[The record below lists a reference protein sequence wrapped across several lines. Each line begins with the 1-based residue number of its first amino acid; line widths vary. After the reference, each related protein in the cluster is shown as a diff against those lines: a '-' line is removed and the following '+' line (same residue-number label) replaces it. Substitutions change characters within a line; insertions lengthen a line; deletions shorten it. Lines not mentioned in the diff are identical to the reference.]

1 MKLSRKSALTLRVA
15 AVLALSAA
23 LVPFLATPAHAQLA
37 NPTIATTPDPTSVTL
52 DSTTAPTLTDTAV
65 LSGGSDPTGTI
76 TFKLYY
82 NGGTTPVDT
91 ETTTVSGSNSYTT
104 PTGYTLPTTG
114 TVTGA
119 YQWDADYSGDTY
131 NNPVNDDGDPG
142 EEVTVNSASPSLTT
156 TPDPTSVTLDS
167 TTAPTLTDTA
177 YLAGGYAPTGT
188 ITFKLYYNG
197 GSTPVDTETTTV
209 SGNGSYTTPTG
220 YALPTTGTV
229 TGTYQWDAD
238 YSSDSNNNSAS
249 DDDDSAEQVVVSS
262 ASPSLTT
269 TPNPTSV
276 TLGTT
281 APTLKDKAVLSEGYA
296 PTGTITFTLYDPT
309 DTVVDTETVTVN
321 GNGSYTTPTGYAL
334 PTTGTVTGTY
344 QWDADYSG
352 DSNNNSASDDNDP
365 GEQVTVSDASPTIT
379 TTPNPTSV
387 TLGTTASTLNDTA
400 VLSGGYYPTGSI
412 LFQLYDPTDTVIH
425 SETAT
430 VSGNGSYSTS
440 GYTLPTG
447 AVTGVYEWD
456 ASYAGDTNNNSSA
469 DIDDPSEQ
477 VTVSAAVVTPPPPT
491 SPTPPAHTTITQTA
505 PFSNSTTLIKSASFT
520 DTLTTTGNTGAVTFT
535 TTSAPPGSAGG
546 IRVSSSGVVT
556 TTGALSAGTYRAS
569 GTDSDS
575 SGDTGTWRFSLTVS
589 ATAITQM
596 PPTTGTTTTGKA
608 FSGQLKVSGSH
619 VAVTY
624 AQLTGAPHL
633 TVSPSG
639 KVSAPATLVAGEY
652 KATGTVKDTS
662 GDSGTWGFSLTVSA
676 TKLAQTAPT
685 AATITTG
692 KAFSGRL
699 GVSGAHG
706 TVTYSQ
712 STGSAHLTVSSSGTV
727 SASATLAAGT
737 YKATGMTRDTY
748 GDTGSWSFTLTVT
761 ANKISQ
767 IAPTSAT
774 AVQGKAF
781 STQLEV
787 SGARGT
793 VTYTETSGAPQLT
806 VSSSGRVSAPTNLA
820 AGTHK
825 ATGTTKDALGDTGT
839 WSFTLTVTAAVNTLD
854 QIAPTT
860 ATTTPGK
867 AFSGQLQVSGGR
879 GTVTYA
885 ETSGAPDLTVSSSGK
900 ISAPASLVAGT
911 YRATGTVK
919 DSTGDTGTWSF
930 ALTVGAT
937 TIAQAA
943 PTTATTTT
951 GKAFSGQLDFSGAH
965 GKVTYAETTGAPQ
978 LTVSSSGSVSAPANL
993 VAGTYKATG
1002 TAKDASGDAGA
1013 WSFALTVTATT
1024 LSQAAP
1030 QDVTTPTGRAFST
1043 QLKVSGAHGFVTY
1056 AQSTGALVLKVS
1068 SAGKVSATATL
1079 LAGTYKA
1086 TGSDRDSLGDTG
1098 TWSFDLTIVA
1108 TKLLQAAPDSAR
1120 ITTGK
1125 AFSDQ
1130 LGISGSH
1137 GTVTYAQSG
1146 GAPRLV
1152 VSSSGKVSAAATL
1165 VAGTYKATGTARD
1178 SLGDTGTW
1186 SFDLTVVATKLLQAA
1201 PDSARITTGKA
1212 FSDQLGISGA
1222 HGTVTYAQSGG
1233 APRLV
1238 VSSSGEV
1245 SAAATLVAGTY
1256 KATGTARDSLGDTGT
1271 WSFDLTVVATKLTQV
1286 APDTA
1291 TITTGKAFTGRLGVS
1306 GVHGTVTYAQ
1316 SGGAPRLVVSSSGS
1330 ISAAATLVAGT
1341 YKATGTVR
1349 DSLGDTG
1356 NWRFDLTVVVAK
1368 LTQVAPDT
1376 ATNKVGKAF
1385 TGQLSVS
1392 GAHGTVTYAQST
1404 GAPRLK
1410 VSSSG
1415 KISAAAGLA
1424 AGTYKASG
1432 TVKDAYGDTGK
1443 WTFTLTVKGAKLT
1456 QIFPTSG
1463 MTTAGRAFAGHLEV
1477 SGSHGAVTYTQLTGA
1492 QIMTVLPSGEIS
1504 APATLAPATYKITGT
1519 MEDRLGDTGTW
1530 SFTLIVGT
1538 AVLPQD
1544 VPSAIVPLR

>member
-1 MKLSRKSALTLRVA
+1 
-15 AVLALSAA
+15 
-23 LVPFLATPAHAQLA
+23 
-37 NPTIATTPDPTSVTL
+37 
-52 DSTTAPTLTDTAV
+52 
-65 LSGGSDPTGTI
+65 
-76 TFKLYY
+76 
-82 NGGTTPVDT
+82 
-91 ETTTVSGSNSYTT
+91 
-104 PTGYTLPTTG
+104 
-114 TVTGA
+114 
-119 YQWDADYSGDTY
+119 
-131 NNPVNDDGDPG
+131 
-142 EEVTVNSASPSLTT
+142 
-156 TPDPTSVTLDS
+156 
-167 TTAPTLTDTA
+167 
-177 YLAGGYAPTGT
+177 
-188 ITFKLYYNG
+188 
-197 GSTPVDTETTTV
+197 
-209 SGNGSYTTPTG
+209 
-220 YALPTTGTV
+220 
-229 TGTYQWDAD
+229 
-238 YSSDSNNNSAS
+238 
-249 DDDDSAEQVVVSS
+249 
-262 ASPSLTT
+262 
-269 TPNPTSV
+269 
-276 TLGTT
+276 
-281 APTLKDKAVLSEGYA
+281 
-296 PTGTITFTLYDPT
+296 
-309 DTVVDTETVTVN
+309 
-321 GNGSYTTPTGYAL
+321 
-334 PTTGTVTGTY
+334 
-344 QWDADYSG
+344 
-352 DSNNNSASDDNDP
+352 
-365 GEQVTVSDASPTIT
+365 
-379 TTPNPTSV
+379 
-387 TLGTTASTLNDTA
+387 
-400 VLSGGYYPTGSI
+400 
-412 LFQLYDPTDTVIH
+412 
-425 SETAT
+425 
-430 VSGNGSYSTS
+430 
-440 GYTLPTG
+440 
-447 AVTGVYEWD
+447 
-456 ASYAGDTNNNSSA
+456 
-469 DIDDPSEQ
+469 
-477 VTVSAAVVTPPPPT
+477 
-491 SPTPPAHTTITQTA
+491 
-505 PFSNSTTLIKSASFT
+505 
-520 DTLTTTGNTGAVTFT
+520 
-535 TTSAPPGSAGG
+535 
-546 IRVSSSGVVT
+546 
-556 TTGALSAGTYRAS
+556 
-569 GTDSDS
+569 
-575 SGDTGTWRFSLTVS
+575 
-589 ATAITQM
+589 
-596 PPTTGTTTTGKA
+596 
-608 FSGQLKVSGSH
+608 
-619 VAVTY
+619 
-624 AQLTGAPHL
+624 
-633 TVSPSG
+633 
-639 KVSAPATLVAGEY
+639 LVAGEY

-676 TKLAQTAPT
+676 TKLAQTTPT
-685 AATITTG
+685 TATITTG

-767 IAPTSAT
+767 IAPTTAT

-820 AGTHK
+820 AGTYK

-839 WSFTLTVTAAVNTLD
+839 WSFTLTVTVAIITLN

-937 TIAQAA
+937 TIAQAP

-1024 LSQAAP
+1024 LSQTAP
-1030 QDVTTPTGRAFST
+1030 QNVTTPTGKAFST

-1056 AQSTGALVLKVS
+1056 AQSGGAPGLVVS
-1068 SAGKVSATATL
+1068 SSGRVSATATL
-1079 LAGTYKA
+1079 LAGIYKA
-1086 TGSDRDSLGDTG
+1086 TGSDRDALGDTGTWSFDLTVVLTKLLQAAPASATTTTGKAFSAQLKVSGAHGAVTYAQSVGAPHLVVSSSGRISAPATLVAGAYKATGTARDGLGDTG

-1108 TKLLQAAPDSAR
+1108 TKLTQVAPDSAR

-1125 AFSDQ
+1125 ALSDQ
-1130 LGISGSH
+1130 LGVSSAH
-1137 GTVTYAQSG
+1137 GAVTYAQSG

-1152 VSSSGKVSAAATL
+1152 VSSSGRVSAAATL

-1178 SLGDTGTW
+1178 SVGDTGTW
-1186 SFDLTVVATKLLQAA
+1186 SFDLTIVATKLTQLA
-1201 PDSARITTGKA
+1201 PASATTTTGKA
-1212 FSDQLGISGA
+1212 FSGQLKVSGA
-1222 HGTVTYAQSGG
+1222 HGVVTYAQSGG
-1233 APRLV
+1233 APHLV
-1238 VSSSGEV
+1238 VSSSGRI

-1256 KATGTARDSLGDTGT
+1256 KATGTARDALGDTGK
-1271 WSFDLTVVATKLTQV
+1271 WS
-1286 APDTA
+1286 
-1291 TITTGKAFTGRLGVS
+1291 
-1306 GVHGTVTYAQ
+1306 
-1316 SGGAPRLVVSSSGS
+1316 
-1330 ISAAATLVAGT
+1330 
-1341 YKATGTVR
+1341 
-1349 DSLGDTG
+1349 
-1356 NWRFDLTVVVAK
+1356 FDLTVVVAK

-1376 ATNKVGKAF
+1376 ATSKVGKSF

-1404 GAPRLK
+1404 GAPHLK

-1415 KISAAAGLA
+1415 KVSAGAGLA